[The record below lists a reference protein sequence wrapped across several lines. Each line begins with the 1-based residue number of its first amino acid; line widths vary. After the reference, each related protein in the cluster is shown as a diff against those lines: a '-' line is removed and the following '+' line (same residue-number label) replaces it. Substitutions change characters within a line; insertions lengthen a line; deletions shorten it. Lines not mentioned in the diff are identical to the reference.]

1 MTRIV
6 TVGTMTKK
14 SLLQS
19 EQTWNQVALDV
30 MWPVLGKECVLC
42 KDDEPVVDSRF
53 DTPFVTCPTG
63 PDVLRTHSD
72 WRV

>member
-6 TVGTMTKK
+6 TAMTMTTKN
-14 SLLQS
+14 LLQS

-53 DTPFVTCPTG
+53 DTPLSPAR
-63 PDVLRTHSD
+63 PD
-72 WRV
+72 RVF

>member
-30 MWPVLGKECVLC
+30 MRPVLGKECVLC

-53 DTPFVTCPTG
+53 DTPLSPAR
-63 PDVLRTHSD
+63 PDRMF
-72 WRV
+72 